1 MAQQSIATPTTRA
14 TPRSTQSYRTRKQME
29 VWIIRVIIIAIVLV
43 TFFPT
48 FYVILTS
55 FKAGESLLAQSILP
69 ESYTL
74 ENYTKLFAGAL
85 PTWIKNSL
93 ILGLIGSTIST
104 IIATLAGYAFSRFR
118 FPGRRYGILILL
130 LIGMLPTTMSIVF
143 LYGVFAQLG
152 LLDNLVWL
160 GVLFGASGGLAVW
173 LMKNYMDTI
182 PKDLDEA
189 AFVDGATH
197 WQLFTKVVFPLITP
211 MLVAQFILAFI
222 GIYNEYQTAT
232 IFLSKPDLYP
242 LGVGVRGFL
251 SGYRTNW
258 TAFCAAAVVGSVP
271 IFAVFLL
278 AQKFLVEGMT
288 KGAVK
293 G

>member
-1 MAQQSIATPTTRA
+1 MAVATQTVRNA
-14 TPRSTQSYRTRKQME
+14 PRSAQSYRTRKLLE
-29 VWIIRVIIIAIVLV
+29 VWIIRVIVIAVVLV

-48 FYVILTS
+48 FYVLLTS

-74 ENYTKLFAGAL
+74 ENYTKLIDTGNL
-85 PTWIKNSL
+85 PRWIRNSL
-93 ILGLIGSTIST
+93 ILGLIGASLSTV
-104 IIATLAGYAFSRFR
+104 IATLAGYAFSRFR

-152 LLDNLVWL
+152 ILDNLVWL
-160 GVLFGASGGLAVW
+160 GILFGASGGLAVW

-197 WQLFTKVVFPLITP
+197 WQLFTRVVFPLIQP

-258 TAFCAAAVVGSVP
+258 TSFCAAAVVGSVP
-271 IFAVFLL
+271 IFLVFLL

>member
-1 MAQQSIATPTTRA
+1 MAQQTIATPTSRA

-74 ENYTKLFAGAL
+74 ENYTKLFAGSL

-152 LLDNLVWL
+152 ILDNLVWL
-160 GVLFGASGGLAVW
+160 GILFGASGGLAVW

-211 MLVAQFILAFI
+211 MLVAQFILSFI

-271 IFAVFLL
+271 IFIVFLL

>member
-1 MAQQSIATPTTRA
+1 MAQQTISTPTIRA
-14 TPRSTQSYRTRKQME
+14 SSRSSQSYRTRKQME
-29 VWIIRVIIIAIVLV
+29 VWIIRIVVIAIVLV

-48 FYVILTS
+48 FYVVMTS

-74 ENYTKLFAGAL
+74 ENYTKLFQGAL
-85 PTWIKNSL
+85 PTWIRNSL

-160 GVLFGASGGLAVW
+160 GILFGASGGLAVW

-197 WQLFTKVVFPLITP
+197 WQLFRSVIFPLITP

>member
-1 MAQQSIATPTTRA
+1 MAQTVAAPTTRA
-14 TPRSTQSYRTRKQME
+14 KPRTAGSYRTRRTVE
-29 VWIIRVIIIAIVLV
+29 VWLIRLVVIVITLA

-48 FYVILTS
+48 FYVVLTS
-55 FKAGESLLAQSILP
+55 FKAGESLLSQSIFP
-69 ESYTL
+69 ESFTL
-74 ENYTKLFAGAL
+74 ENYTKLIETGSL
-85 PTWIKNSL
+85 TRWIRNSL
-93 ILGLIGSTIST
+93 ILGIIGATLSTV
-104 IIATLAGYAFSRFR
+104 IATLAGYAFSRFR
-118 FPGRRYGILILL
+118 FPGRRYGILVLL
-130 LIGMLPTTMSIVF
+130 LVGMLPTTMSIIA
-143 LYGVFAQLG
+143 LYNVYAKLG
-152 LLDNLVWL
+152 ILDNLFWL
-160 GVLFGASGGLAVW
+160 AILFGASGGLAVW

-189 AFVDGATH
+189 AYVDGATH
-197 WQLFTKVVFPLITP
+197 WQLFVKVVFPLIQP

-232 IFLSKPDLYP
+232 IFLSRPELYP

-271 IFAVFLL
+271 IFIIFLL